1 MSSLH
6 RRATSAL
13 LLTLLAAP
21 VEAANIYDPEV
32 PYFTIETPHFYVMY
46 PEGYGHIALRT
57 AEIAE
62 SARPYLVRRYE
73 WEPAGRISIVIN
85 DQTDYA
91 NGSATIVPLKLIT
104 LFVTAPTRISGL
116 EEYDDWLSTV
126 LVHEMAHIFHLDMA
140 YGLPWIGRQIFG
152 KYVAMNQYYPAWSTE
167 GLAVY
172 EETVSS
178 GAGRGRST
186 YVDMVVRAAALE
198 DRFPPIDQ
206 GYRGYPN
213 WPFSNVAYFFGGRF
227 QLWLREKFGEEAL
240 LDYHQTN
247 AANPIP
253 YVTYISA
260 KMNFDTSL
268 ESLWLAFEDEMKAKS
283 ARDVELIESATIAV
297 SQPERLTRHGGESVG
312 PRYTPDGAQIIF
324 STSSPVDG
332 PRVRRMPAEGGAD
345 EVLLNDTLSQAI
357 TFGPKGRAFYFQQT
371 EINQRFYAHNSIY
384 RYDQDKD
391 AFDKVKLADEDADKS
406 FLAPSGSLRARDPDV
421 SADGKHIVFVQTPN
435 GANRLVYAKLDDDG
449 ISIHPKEIVPALP
462 GVQLAAPRFAPDG
475 NTIAVTRYVKGRRDI
490 VVYDTAGHLV
500 RQVTDDRAQDTDPTF
515 TDDGRYLVFSSDRS
529 GVYNLYAYEL
539 ATERLV
545 QLTNLITGAFQPD
558 ISPDG
563 STMIFRG
570 YSADGFDVYRL
581 PFDPDAGVEVALE
594 PEPEPFL
601 PVDTT
606 ARRWPPQNAGAPPIP
621 PPAPSADVPMP
632 STLPNTWSIHDYSAL
647 DTILPFNDNWNLFP
661 SAGANER
668 EIFGSLSHFGV
679 DARQTHYYGLQVTY
693 GTFTNF
699 VGGSAVYVNDV
710 LEPTFTFFG
719 SADAVT
725 YRNSSLLVD
734 SDPTRP
740 CAFGDEPLDL
750 DDGRR
755 ICNGGNPLGVYAE
768 RRLAV
773 GASIGLPLLQ
783 RHFLSIGYIFERRDP
798 LDALPANTITS
809 ILPAAGNF
817 ARVRLGY
824 TYANVRA
831 FPHSISLERG
841 PSFGVALSALSKGLG
856 SDYEQFVLTS
866 EGRYYWSMPW
876 TTPGFTNHV
885 LATRLGLGIGIGRD
899 RATQFR
905 LGGVAG
911 ASAITTTTEDFYGLR
926 GLGTSVLQGSG
937 VISGSTEYRAPLF
950 RVDRGVGTLP
960 FTLRVVHAAVFAD
973 YGRVVDDVARLHEDF
988 VDPWAV
994 SVGAEVR
1001 ADVILF
1007 YGLPLT
1013 LRLGYGHVVKTPQL
1027 DGVDGATLLAG
1038 NAFYFQ
1044 IGSTY

>member
-1 MSSLH
+1 MRLVPL
-6 RRATSAL
+6 RVVALLVALATTTSA
-13 LLTLLAAP
+13 
-21 VEAANIYDPEV
+21 EAANIYDPEV
-32 PYFTIETPHFYVMY
+32 PYFTLETPHFYVMY

-57 AEIAE
+57 ARIAE
-62 SARPYLVRRYE
+62 DARPYLVRRYQ
-73 WEPAGRISIVIN
+73 WDPADRISIVIN

-91 NGSATIVPLKLIT
+91 NGSATIVPLKIIT

-140 YGLPWIGRQIFG
+140 YGLPWVGRLLFG

-186 YVDMVVRAAALE
+186 YVDMVMRAAALE

-227 QLWLREKFGEEAL
+227 QLWLREKYGEKKL
-240 LDYHQTN
+240 LDYHRTN

-260 KMNFDTSL
+260 KINFDTSL
-268 ESLWLAFEDEMKAKS
+268 ESLWLAFEDEMKAKA
-283 ARDVELIESATIAV
+283 ARDVELIATSSIAV
-297 SQPERLTRHGGESVG
+297 SEPERLTFHGGESVG
-312 PRYTPDGAQIIF
+312 PRFTPDGERIIF

-332 PRVRRMPAEGGAD
+332 PRVRRMPASGGDD

-357 TFGPKGRAFYFQQT
+357 TFDPKSHAFYFQQT

-384 RYDQDKD
+384 RYDTDKD
-391 AFDKVKLADEDADKS
+391 AFEKVKLADDEKYAA
-406 FLAPSGSLRARDPDV
+406 FLAPSGSLRARDPDI
-421 SADGKHIVFVQTPN
+421 APDGKHIVFVQTPN
-435 GANRLVYAKLDDDG
+435 GANRLVYATLDEDG
-449 ISIHPKEIVPALP
+449 ISIHPTEIVPALP
-462 GVQLAAPRFAPDG
+462 GVQLAAPRFSSDG
-475 NTIAVTRYVKGRRDI
+475 ETIAVTRYARGRRDI
-490 VVYDTAGHLV
+490 VVYDTTGALV

-515 TDDGRYLVFSSDRS
+515 TSDGRWLVFSSDRD
-529 GVYNLYAYEL
+529 GVYNLYAYDLERAEL
-539 ATERLV
+539 R

-558 ISPDG
+558 VSPDG
-563 STMIFRG
+563 TAMIFRG

-581 PFDPDAGVEVALE
+581 PFAPEDGLRVPLD
-594 PEPEPFL
+594 PEPEPYGTI
-601 PVDTT
+601 DTR
-606 ARRWPPQNAGAPPIP
+606 ARRWPPENAGAPPIS
-621 PPAPSADVPMP
+621 PPAPEADVPMP
-632 STLPNTWSIHDYSAL
+632 TELPEAWSIHDYSAL

-661 SAGANER
+661 AAGANER
-668 EIFGSLSHFGV
+668 EIFGSLTHFGV
-679 DARQTHYYGLQVTY
+679 DARQTHAYVLQATY

-699 VGGSAVYVNDV
+699 VGGTAIYTNDV
-710 LEPTFTFFG
+710 LEPTFTFLA
-719 SADAVT
+719 SADAIS
-725 YRNSSLLVD
+725 YGNSSLLVD
-734 SDPTRP
+734 SDPARP
-740 CAFGDEPLDL
+740 CAFGDAPLDL
-750 DDGRR
+750 EDGRR
-755 ICNGGNPLGVYAE
+755 ICNGGNPNGVYSE
-768 RRLAV
+768 RRLQGGV
-773 GASIGLPLLQ
+773 SIGLPILQ
-783 RHFLSIGYIFERRDP
+783 RHYVSVGYIYERRDP
-798 LDALPANTITS
+798 LDALPANAVAS

-831 FPHSISLERG
+831 FPYSISLERG

-856 SDYEQFVLTS
+856 SDYEQFVLTT
-866 EGRYYWSMPW
+866 EGRYYWSLPW
-876 TTPGFTNHV
+876 TMPGLTNHV
-885 LATRLGLGIGIGRD
+885 LATRLGLGVGIGRE
-899 RATQFR
+899 RVTRFR

-911 ASAITTTTEDFYGLR
+911 SSAITTTTEDFYGLR
-926 GLGTSVLQGSG
+926 GLATSALTGTS

-950 RVDRGVGTLP
+950 RVDRGIGTLP

-973 YGRVVDDVARLHEDF
+973 YGRVLEDVSEDLRDDF
-988 VDPWAV
+988 FGPWTV

-1013 LRLGYGHVVKTPQL
+1013 LRLGLGHIVKKPDVSNSPALASDQL
-1027 DGVDGATLLAG
+1027 
-1038 NAFYFQ
+1038 YFQ
-1044 IGSTY
+1044 VGSTY